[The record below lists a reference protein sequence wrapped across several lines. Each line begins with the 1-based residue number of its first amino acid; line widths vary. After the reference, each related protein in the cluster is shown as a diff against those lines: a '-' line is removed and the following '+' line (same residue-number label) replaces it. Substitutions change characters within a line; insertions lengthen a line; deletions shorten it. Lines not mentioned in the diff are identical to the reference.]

1 MSFRKRWQ
9 TSPKQI
15 PEMMMM
21 MASGM
26 HSLLQEMQAES
37 LVSLKT
43 QPRYPVVPKLCRSK
57 RKHRYSARLRADG
70 LASNTKSSCK
80 VSILNLLQIFQILIC
95 RMCSFEDFW
104 KRLEKSWGFRSNS
117 LWCLNPLTC
126 PEVLHPHLEEAEGR
140 LCFTS

>member
-1 MSFRKRWQ
+1 
-9 TSPKQI
+9 
-15 PEMMMM
+15 MMM

-104 KRLEKSWGFRSNS
+104 KRLEKS
-117 LWCLNPLTC
+117 
-126 PEVLHPHLEEAEGR
+126 
-140 LCFTS
+140 